1 PWLERPWETVLDAYG
16 KVCEWADAHY
26 PELELYLGS
35 EFDYSTSVLAET
47 PEKLHGIHDT
57 EVMLVEF
64 RPADSFERIERG
76 IGNVQMGGYD
86 VLLAHIERYECIVKN
101 FSLVGRV
108 LDMGAMIQVNADD
121 IVKPRGFLHKR
132 FMKKMIDNQL
142 IHVVGT
148 DAHDARHRRPEL
160 QEAYRIVEKRAGRAY
175 ADRIFRENG
184 RLLLEGELN

>member
-1 PWLERPWETVLDAYG
+1 
-16 KVCEWADAHY
+16 
-26 PELELYLGS
+26 
-35 EFDYSTSVLAET
+35 
-47 PEKLHGIHDT
+47 
-57 EVMLVEF
+57 
-64 RPADSFERIERG
+64 
-76 IGNVQMGGYD
+76 MGGYD